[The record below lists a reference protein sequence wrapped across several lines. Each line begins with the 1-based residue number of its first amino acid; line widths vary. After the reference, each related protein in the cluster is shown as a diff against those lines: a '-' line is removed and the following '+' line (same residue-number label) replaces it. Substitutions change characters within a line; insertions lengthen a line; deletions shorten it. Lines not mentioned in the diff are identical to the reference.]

1 MTDGHDEEAHVTAAD
16 RVLETLSAFGRGS
29 GVVRVAGPP
38 GSGKSRVLELVRQE
52 VPEAVTIDCAGLR
65 ADDVVLR
72 MLDACGVQRE
82 HKAGTESLD
91 VLVKRARGSHT
102 VLLAN
107 VQRAGTLRTTDEP
120 GRISRAVSRLGR
132 ARRAKVHV
140 VMETAEPRGGAGSGT
155 SPHLIRM
162 ESGISL
168 PTPEEWPAE
177 IRALTLGEIPVV
189 PLDAWSVLCESM
201 GVDGERSAPEAL
213 EALLPQHTGTLRWV
227 PDDPATGGGVAFVHE
242 GVARALRPSGPEAV
256 AAHVRA
262 AELLGERLASRPYPG
277 GWAGGDALARYAA
290 QAVPGHAAASGRLR
304 EMAEDRRL
312 LTCLSPAA
320 VMEAV
325 RAAFG
330 KDVPPDTVAADLC
343 FVERFAMEPM
353 RQSEWA
359 SWLHHF
365 ATARGDGAG
374 ADAVLA
380 SGVEMRWRTRWSDLR
395 PMGVFHEGDA
405 DAVYGAGTLLRPSG
419 ISGLTATER
428 TVRASSDDL
437 ESTWTW
443 SLRSGQ
449 RQSEPDGAGDE
460 ASDSTVRPMV
470 NTSRGWRPAPHTT
483 GTAFMPRCPRDV
495 SEGVRVGNL
504 AVLGGRR
511 GVFAVEFLSD
521 DPAEDTAGETSPW
534 YAAPLLDV
542 YARSV
547 APRPLADAFRDPSA
561 EFLAAVFGADCLL
574 RPSESELPEGLR
586 GTDAA
591 RWLVGRGMPL
601 TEMLTLDTRR
611 LRTEGIRE
619 LSGLE
624 VSGLEVSDLEVSEQ
638 ELPDQE
644 AADSGRPGPYYRL
657 GELLGGDLLLDGA
670 TGRVR
675 CVSVNVEEQLAAS
688 SLPQF
693 VALVCLMRWHR
704 FMLSASLTE
713 DEREARAELEAWL
726 AGIDP
731 AAAAGE
737 VWDTLL
743 NEPGLE
749 P

>member
-1 MTDGHDEEAHVTAAD
+1 MTDGHDEEAHVAAAG
-16 RVLETLSAFGRGS
+16 RVLEALSAFGRGS

-38 GSGKSRVLELVRQE
+38 GSGKSRVLELVRRE
-52 VPEAVTIDCAGLR
+52 VSEAVTIDCAGLR

-72 MLDACGVQRE
+72 VLDACGVQRQ
-82 HKAGTESLD
+82 HTVGRESLD
-91 VLVKRARGSHT
+91 ALVKRVRGSHT

-107 VQRAGTLRTTDEP
+107 VQGAGTLRTTDEP
-120 GRISRAVSRLGR
+120 GRIARAMSRLGR
-132 ARRAKVHV
+132 ARRANVHV
-140 VMETAEPRGGAGSGT
+140 VMETAEPRRAAGSGA
-155 SPHLIRM
+155 SPHLVRM

-168 PTPEEWPAE
+168 PSPEALPAE

-189 PLDAWSVLCESM
+189 PVDAWSVLCESLGM
-201 GVDGERSAPEAL
+201 DGERSAPEAL
-213 EALLPQHTGTLRWV
+213 EALLRQHTGLLRRV
-227 PDDPATGGGVAFVHE
+227 PDDPVTGGGVAFVHE
-242 GVARALRPSGPEAV
+242 GAARALRPSGPEAA
-256 AAHVRA
+256 AAHVRIG
-262 AELLGERLASRPYPG
+262 ELLGERLSTRPCPE

-290 QAVPGHAAASGRLR
+290 RAVPGHAAASARLR

-312 LTCLSPAA
+312 LACLSPAA

-325 RAAFG
+325 RAVFG

-359 SWLHHF
+359 FWLHHF
-365 ATARGDGAG
+365 AIARGDGAG

-380 SGVEMRWRTRWSDLR
+380 SGVAMRWRTLWSDLR
-395 PMGVFHEGDA
+395 PVGVFHEEGNFTE
-405 DAVYGAGTLLRPSG
+405 AGTLARPSG
-419 ISGLTATER
+419 ISELTATEQ

-437 ESTWTW
+437 GSTWTW

-449 RQSEPDGAGDE
+449 RLSVPDGDGE
-460 ASDSTVRPMV
+460 ETSGPSVRPMV
-470 NTSRGWRPAPHTT
+470 NTARGWRPAPRA
-483 GTAFMPRCPRDV
+483 TATARMPRCPRDIT
-495 SEGVRVGNL
+495 EGVRVGNL

-511 GVFAVEFLSD
+511 GVFAVEFLPD
-521 DPAEDTAGETSPW
+521 DPAAPADEAPVEGTTGETPPW
-534 YAAPLLDV
+534 YASPLLDV
-542 YARSV
+542 HARSV

-561 EFLAAVFGADCLL
+561 ELLAAVFGADRIL

-586 GTDAA
+586 GTEAA
-591 RWLVGRGMPL
+591 RWLVGRGVPL

-611 LRTEGIRE
+611 LRTEGI
-619 LSGLE
+619 
-624 VSGLEVSDLEVSEQ
+624 Q
-638 ELPDQE
+638 ELPD
-644 AADSGRPGPYYRL
+644 ADSSEPHYRL
-657 GELLGGDLLLDGA
+657 GELLGGELLLDGT
-670 TGRVR
+670 TGHVR

-704 FMLSASLTE
+704 FLLSASLTE
-713 DEREARAELEAWL
+713 DGREARAELEAWL
-726 AGIDP
+726 AAIDP